1 MIETLSTAKSTKLAA
16 IYNVWD
22 GDELLQGSIDQI
34 RPHVD
39 LVIVVWQSVSN
50 LGEEYLPYIVKPP
63 VDKYRKYTPD
73 FNISPAANETRKRN
87 SGLDLARELGATH
100 FISMDCDEYY
110 VPEEF
115 AEAKKQVIEGGYDAS
130 ACQLYTY
137 YKYPTDQL
145 NPPETY
151 FVPFIHKIYPETRLG
166 LFNYPVFSD
175 PTRRVNTSKKFLKLG
190 FLMHHFSFVRRD
202 IGRKFRNSSSR
213 QAYQDWQKHVQ
224 TFESYESTGQKVHL
238 VGDIVK
244 VPNRFGIRI

>member
-1 MIETLSTAKSTKLAA
+1 METLSTTKSTKLAA

-39 LVIVVWQSVSN
+39 LVIVVWQEVSN
-50 LGEEYLPYIVKPP
+50 LGEKHLPNLDLSGVDIFWQYEPNSRPP
-63 VDKYRKYTPD
+63 Q
-73 FNISPAANETRKRN
+73 ANECEKRN
-87 SGLDLARELGATH
+87 SGLHIARREGATH

-110 VPEEF
+110 IPQEF
-115 AEAKKQVIEGGYDAS
+115 AEAKKQVIEGNYDAS

-137 YKYPTDQL
+137 YKHPTDRL

-151 FVPFIHKIYPETRLG
+151 YVPFIHKIYPETRMG
-166 LFNYPVFSD
+166 LFNYPVFAD
-175 PTRRVNTSKKFLKLG
+175 PTRRVNTAKKFLKLG
-190 FLMHHFSFVRRD
+190 FLMHHFSFVRKD

-224 TFESYESTGQKVHL
+224 TFENYESTGQKVHL

-244 VPNRFGIRI
+244 VPNQFGILL